1 MGHIIQGRILIKVF
15 QYSPSKDCHPVQLLE
30 KLREAVTRFFF
41 KRGNYSRG
49 DTNQGNT
56 VLQYLPS
63 KDCHPVQLLEKLK
76 EAVAGQKLNYHLENL
91 SVLNTTLLT
100 MQM

>member
-1 MGHIIQGRILIKVF
+1 MGDIIQGRILIKVF
-15 QYSPSKDCHPVQLLE
+15 LYS
-30 KLREAVTRFFF
+30 
-41 KRGNYSRG
+41 
-49 DTNQGNT
+49 
-56 VLQYLPS
+56 PS

-76 EAVAGQKLNYHLENL
+76 EAVAGQKLNYHQENP